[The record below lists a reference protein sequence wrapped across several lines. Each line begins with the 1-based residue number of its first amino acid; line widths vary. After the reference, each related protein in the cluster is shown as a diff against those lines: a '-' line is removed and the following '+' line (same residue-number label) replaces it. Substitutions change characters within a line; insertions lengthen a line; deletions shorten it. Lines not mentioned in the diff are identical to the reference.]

1 MSCPYCGGA
10 LEEGF
15 LQSSHRIA
23 FVKQPRWLGIRTSQG
38 DRNLPFSPLRGA
50 FFPAHFCT
58 HCQKIN
64 ISLEKET

>member
-1 MSCPYCGGA
+1 MNCPYCGGT

-23 FVKQPRWLGIRTSQG
+23 FVKESRWLGIRTSRG

-50 FFPAHFCT
+50 FFPAHCCARC
-58 HCQKIN
+58 HKII